1 VTTLLQVLKYSQE
14 YSNLLAAALQ
24 PVNMRGKTIPGSQEG
39 STMTA
44 LDDDKPMP
52 RGELTL
58 QIIPLPAD
66 TNANGDVFA
75 GWLVKQMDLAAATMA
90 GRISQGR
97 NATVAMDRMEF
108 LSPLRVGSQ
117 VGCYCDLVDIGR
129 SSMKI
134 SVEVWTLDRT
144 AKHPRKVTEG
154 LFVYVAIDEH
164 GRIREVP
171 EQVL

>member
-1 VTTLLQVLKYSQE
+1 
-14 YSNLLAAALQ
+14 
-24 PVNMRGKTIPGSQEG
+24 
-39 STMTA
+39 MTA
-44 LDDDKPMP
+44 YDDDKPKP

-58 QIIPLPAD
+58 QIIPLPSD

-75 GWLVKQMDLAAATMA
+75 GWLVKQMDIAAATMA
-90 GRISQGR
+90 GRISLGR

-117 VGCYCDLVDIGR
+117 VSCYCELVDIGR

-134 SVEVWTLDRT
+134 NVEVWTLDRT
-144 AKHPRKVTEG
+144 AKTPRKVTEG
-154 LFVYVAIDEH
+154 LFVYVAIDEQ

-171 EQVL
+171 AQGH

>member
-1 VTTLLQVLKYSQE
+1 MTTY
-14 YSNLLAAALQ
+14 
-24 PVNMRGKTIPGSQEG
+24 
-39 STMTA
+39 
-44 LDDDKPMP
+44 DDDKPTP

-75 GWLVKQMDLAAATMA
+75 GWLVKQMDIAAATMA

-97 NATVAMDRMEF
+97 NATVAMDGMEF

-117 VGCYCDLVDIGR
+117 VGCYCELVDSGR

-134 SVEVWTLDRT
+134 NVEVWTLDRS
-144 AKHPRKVTEG
+144 ARHPRTVTEG
-154 LFVYVAIDEH
+154 RFVYVAIDEH

-171 EQVL
+171 EQIS

>member
-1 VTTLLQVLKYSQE
+1 
-14 YSNLLAAALQ
+14 
-24 PVNMRGKTIPGSQEG
+24 
-39 STMTA
+39 MTA
-44 LDDDKPMP
+44 LNDENPAP
-52 RGELTL
+52 RGELIT
-58 QIIPLPAD
+58 QIVPLPSD
-66 TNANGDVFA
+66 TNPNGDVFA
-75 GWLVKQMDLAAATMA
+75 GWLVQHMDIAAATMA

-117 VGCYCDLVDIGR
+117 VGCYGELIEVGR

-134 SVEVWTLDRT
+134 NVEVWTLDRT
-144 AKHPRKVTEG
+144 AKSPRKVTEG

-171 EQVL
+171 EQQSLS

>member
-1 VTTLLQVLKYSQE
+1 MNK
-14 YSNLLAAALQ
+14 A
-24 PVNMRGKTIPGSQEG
+24 GS
-39 STMTA
+39 MTA
-44 LDDDKPMP
+44 FDDDKPSP
-52 RGELTL
+52 RGELAL
-58 QIIPLPAD
+58 QVVPLPAD

-75 GWLVKQMDLAAATMA
+75 GWLVKQMDLAAATVA
-90 GRISQGR
+90 GRISLGR

-117 VGCYCDLVDIGR
+117 VGCYCELVDIGR

-134 SVEVWTLDRT
+134 NVEVWTLDR
-144 AKHPRKVTEG
+144 AAEHPRKVTEG

-171 EQVL
+171 EQSA